1 MKKIILFFLFLFVSN
16 SYAGVWSSMSKS
28 GFNGAYVELNDFVK
42 NQNSYI
48 EKFWNEEI
56 KPIIDKIAKK
66 EKEKEKKL
74 KILRELEKNNLITD
88 KKIEFLLNQKK
99 ELLSNEANIISK

>member
-1 MKKIILFFLFLFVSN
+1 MLISN
-16 SYAGVWSSMSKS
+16 SYAGVWSSMSTS